1 MTMNTVASVPNS
13 VVNQVERNDPTTIN
27 TTKNTNEAGVS
38 SQPKVEVDIENSV
51 KNMLENLSKTI
62 LNKSLPVQEMPKE
75 LQKLINNI
83 LQNAFS
89 VNQSLGQGIESSLQS
104 QKAGLEQLNLLA
116 KLLEQLGNKISEEG
130 ADNVSNT
137 LKTLL
142 VNTKLFDEQNGR
154 ILDGTS
160 INKLALQLLEKQSTE
175 NIDDVL
181 QLLFMQNQQTSI
193 LGPQQST
200 NLNFLK
206 QLIKQ
211 FMPSPQKGDAF
222 ISSNQGKQNLYEG
235 QQNINSDK
243 SLASLIRK
251 PNGQETN
258 AGKQIFTRS
267 NLPEHQEESKVL
279 SRQNQL
285 MTSQL
290 EGKNTS
296 ANNKGTINSDSIQK
310 NDDKQVGLNSRNND
324 KQITQNMN
332 VKSNS
337 IGENTKQNKM
347 SLPMENTDKT
357 MQLMKNIAGQIIN
370 SKNLSIKE
378 RSLLKNFINDK
389 QEVLSENETKNL
401 QVLIKMSEA
410 NLPSIVR
417 QAAIRRNI
425 PELAKLWVF
434 VQLCDLA
441 EVADLPANKLKNASK
456 SISDFTGLL
465 KESMHNENEVN
476 GNQRSMSFMTPLYL
490 GDNRHCYP
498 TYIHIYNQSEDGKNM
513 CENKKETWFR
523 ICLLTENVGAVELVF
538 RLYEQSKLNLR
549 VAFSDQD
556 AVQSFNEY
564 MPEIESAFKDL
575 PIDLIDVKVSA
586 IGD

>member
-1 MTMNTVASVPNS
+1 MTMNTIASVPNS
-13 VVNQVERNDPTTIN
+13 VGNQVDRNDPAIIN

-89 VNQSLGQGIESSLQS
+89 VNKSLGQGLESSLQS

-211 FMPSPQKGDAF
+211 FMPSPQKGDTF
-222 ISSNQGKQNLYEG
+222 ISSNQG

-243 SLASLIRK
+243 SLEPLIRK
-251 PNGQETN
+251 PNGQEAN
-258 AGKQIFTRS
+258 SGKQIFTRS
-267 NLPEHQEESKVL
+267 NLPEHQDGSKAL

-290 EGKNTS
+290 DGKNTS
-296 ANNKGTINSDSIQK
+296 ANNKGTTNSYSIQK

-332 VKSNS
+332 VNSNS
-337 IGENTKQNKM
+337 IVENTKQNKM
-347 SLPMENTDKT
+347 SLPIENTDKT

-370 SKNLSIKE
+370 SKNLSISE
-378 RSLLKNFINDK
+378 LSLLKNFINDK
-389 QEVLSENETKNL
+389 QEVLSENEAKNL
-401 QVLIKMSEA
+401 QVLIKMSEE

-417 QAAIRRNI
+417 QVAIRRNI

-556 AVQSFNEY
+556 AVQSFNKY
-564 MPEIESAFKDL
+564 MPEIEAAFKDL